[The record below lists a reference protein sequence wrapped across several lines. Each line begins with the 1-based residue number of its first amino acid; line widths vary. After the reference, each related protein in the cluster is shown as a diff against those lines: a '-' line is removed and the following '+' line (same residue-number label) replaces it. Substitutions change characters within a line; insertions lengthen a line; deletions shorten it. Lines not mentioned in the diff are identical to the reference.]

1 MVQFNHLLADVSVPH
16 SLGTLS
22 GLGVDPGANGTLT
35 LEKIISQI
43 IGVLTIV
50 AVIFFAI
57 QIIFAGYNFISAQG
71 DEKKYEAA
79 RQSLTNGVLGLT
91 VVVIAVGL
99 GSLLASLA
107 GISNVLDLNTML
119 GNMGLPPL

>member
-16 SLGTLS
+16 PLGTLS

-35 LEKIISQI
+35 LEKIISQVLGI
-43 IGVLTIV
+43 LTIV
-50 AVIFFAI
+50 AVIFFAV
-57 QIIFAGYNFISAQG
+57 QVIIAGYNFISAQG

-91 VVVIAVGL
+91 IIVVAVGL

-107 GISNVLDLNTML
+107 GIPNVLDLNAML
-119 GNMGLPPL
+119 TNMGIK